1 MSIFTIPLVIALLFQ
16 HIFVNVPY
24 LCNSL
29 LRKFF
34 VRISDM
40 IIGQSAEISLCQ
52 SAAAAV
58 DSPAG
63 FPFDPSL
70 AFAVLVRSSVAA
82 WIRIYLQGGKADFSS
97 TVFKL

>member
-1 MSIFTIPLVIALLFQ
+1 M
-16 HIFVNVPY
+16 
-24 LCNSL
+24 
-29 LRKFF
+29 
-34 VRISDM
+34 
-40 IIGQSAEISLCQ
+40 
-52 SAAAAV
+52 

-82 WIRIYLQGGKADFSS
+82 WIRIYLQRGKADFSS

>member
-1 MSIFTIPLVIALLFQ
+1 
-16 HIFVNVPY
+16 VNVPY

-40 IIGQSAEISLCQ
+40 IIGQPAEISLCR

-63 FPFDPSL
+63 SPFDPSL

-82 WIRIYLQGGKADFSS
+82 WIRIYLQMGKADFSS